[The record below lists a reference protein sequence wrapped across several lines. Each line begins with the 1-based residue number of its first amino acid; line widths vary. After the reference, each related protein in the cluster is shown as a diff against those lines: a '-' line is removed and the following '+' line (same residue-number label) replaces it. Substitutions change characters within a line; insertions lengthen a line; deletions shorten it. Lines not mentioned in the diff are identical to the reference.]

1 MLVDKLKSKQGQIG
15 VIGMGYVGIP
25 LAVAFAEKGF
35 RVTGFDVVEE
45 RVTSLNTGESYIGD
59 IPSAR
64 LQPLVKSDL
73 FCATTDF
80 SRLAEQSAIIIA
92 VPTPLNETRDPD
104 LRAIKA
110 ATEQVSHFL
119 QPEQLVVLESTTYPG
134 TTEEVLKPILEKS
147 GLRAGHDFY
156 LAYSPERIDPGSNS
170 SQGWAFENTPK
181 VVGGFS
187 PACLEVAI
195 VLYSQVVQKVVP
207 VSSTRI
213 AEMSK
218 LFENIFRVVNVAL
231 VNEMSLL
238 CDRMELNFWEVLEA
252 ANTKPYG
259 IMRFMPGPGVGGHCI
274 PVDPFYLTWKAREYD
289 FNTRFIELA
298 GEINLQMP
306 RFVRELIIRALSRQ
320 GKPLYGAKILLLGV
334 AYKKDVADIRE
345 SPALKIIELLQRD
358 GALVSYNDP
367 YIAEI
372 NEHNLKLTSVGLS
385 DTQLNAVDCVVIVT
399 DHSTY
404 DMHRIV
410 EAAKLVVDT
419 RNATKSVGKA
429 RDKIMLL

>member
-1 MLVDKLKSKQGQIG
+1 
-15 VIGMGYVGIP
+15 
-25 LAVAFAEKGF
+25 
-35 RVTGFDVVEE
+35 
-45 RVTSLNTGESYIGD
+45 
-59 IPSAR
+59 
-64 LQPLVKSDL
+64 
-73 FCATTDF
+73 
-80 SRLAEQSAIIIA
+80 
-92 VPTPLNETRDPD
+92 
-104 LRAIKA
+104 
-110 ATEQVSHFL
+110 
-119 QPEQLVVLESTTYPG
+119 
-134 TTEEVLKPILEKS
+134 
-147 GLRAGHDFY
+147 
-156 LAYSPERIDPGSNS
+156 
-170 SQGWAFENTPK
+170 
-181 VVGGFS
+181 
-187 PACLEVAI
+187 

-419 RNATKSVGKA
+419 RNATKSVAKA